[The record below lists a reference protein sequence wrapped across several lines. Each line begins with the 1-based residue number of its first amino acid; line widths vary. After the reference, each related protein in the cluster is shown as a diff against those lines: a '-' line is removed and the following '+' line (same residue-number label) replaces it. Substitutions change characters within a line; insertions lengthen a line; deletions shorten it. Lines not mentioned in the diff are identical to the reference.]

1 MKLNN
6 TKNNHAGGSLKVV
19 LTALVVNAVV
29 TIAKFAGFFLSLSP
43 SMLAESIHSF
53 ADTANQILIYI
64 GIKVSKKKPTRD
76 FPFGYGQA
84 RYLWNL
90 VSATGIF
97 FIGFGV
103 TTYHGI
109 ISLFHHHEANISYS
123 IAIPILIFAFFGE
136 GYTLHVALKD
146 VRGQKGSMTLRE
158 WIKNGDDPTSA
169 GILIEDA
176 IAVIGVVLAVAGMLL
191 SHYFESYIFD
201 SIATILIGLL
211 LGVMAITMGYANG
224 RLLINRSVNEL
235 SERDIKN
242 YILALPEIKTI
253 YYLSTE
259 IMSPDDIRLSME
271 FDLNIDPVLKKEKAN
286 IDENKFQNFVKMISQ
301 TIKNI
306 ENNIKKKFPEI
317 THVDLEITTSEENGD
332 SLNI

>member
-6 TKNNHAGGSLKVV
+6 TKNNNASGSLKVV
-19 LTALVVNAVV
+19 LTALAVNAVL
-29 TIAKFAGFFLSLSP
+29 TIAKFAGFLLSLSP

-103 TTYHGI
+103 TIHHGI
-109 ISLFHHHEANISYS
+109 MSLFSHHEANISYG

-136 GYTLHVALKD
+136 GYALHVALKE

-158 WIKNGDDPTSA
+158 WIKNGDDPTSV
-169 GILIEDA
+169 GVLIEDA
-176 IAVIGVVLAVAGMLL
+176 IAVIGVVLAVAGMVL
-191 SHYFESYIFD
+191 SNYFGSYIFD

-224 RLLINRSVNEL
+224 RLLINRSLNEL
-235 SERDIKN
+235 SEQDIKN
-242 YILALPEIKTI
+242 YILALPEIKKI

-259 IMSPDDIRLSME
+259 IISPNNIRLSME
-271 FDLNIDPVLKKEKAN
+271 FDLNIDQALKKEKAN

-306 ENNIKKKFPEI
+306 ENKIKKQFPEI
-317 THVDLEITTSEENGD
+317 THVDLEIKTSEN
-332 SLNI
+332 

>member
-6 TKNNHAGGSLKVV
+6 NKNNHAGGSLKVV
-19 LTALVVNAVV
+19 LTALVVNAVI
-29 TIAKFAGFFLSLSP
+29 TIAKIAGFFFSLSP

-109 ISLFHHHEANISYS
+109 MSLFAHHEANISYD
-123 IAIPILIFAFFGE
+123 IAIPILILAFFGE
-136 GYTLHVALKD
+136 GYALNVALKE
-146 VRGQKGSMTLRE
+146 VRGQKGTMTLRE
-158 WIKNGDDPTSA
+158 WIKNGDDPTSV
-169 GILIEDA
+169 GVLIEDA

-191 SHYFESYIFD
+191 SHYFGTYIFD
-201 SIATILIGLL
+201 SIATILIGVL
-211 LGVMAITMGYANG
+211 LGVMAIIMGYANG

-235 SERDIKN
+235 SEKDIRK

-271 FDLNIDPVLKKEKAN
+271 FDLNIDQVLKKEKAN

-306 ENNIKKKFPEI
+306 ENKIKKQFPEI
-317 THVDLEITTSEENGD
+317 THVDLEITTIEENDD
-332 SLNI
+332 S